1 MLLTINDKQ
10 YGLEWGMLAFENLE
24 DKLDKSGAEII
35 GVIIDEISRGRDRTL
50 RMLAYEAIK
59 LWCRKEGVVCDLS
72 EYDFAN
78 WLDRE
83 VQGSE
88 NVKYISDSF
97 NASWYQGKQINAWI
111 EDIINLF
118 MQSQEPEQNQQ
129 SDAPKAKVTKK
140 KSTPVRKSLKTAT
153 NGASR
158 AKRTNS

>member
-59 LWCRKEGVVCDLS
+59 LWCRKEGVTCDLS
-72 EYDFAN
+72 EFDFAN

-97 NASWYQGKQINAWI
+97 NESWYQGKQINNWI

-118 MQSQEPEQNQQ
+118 MQSQSQEQ
-129 SDAPKAKVTKK
+129 DTPKTTTTKK

-158 AKRTNS
+158 EKRTSS

>member
-59 LWCRKEGVVCDLS
+59 LWCRKEGVACELS
-72 EYDFAN
+72 EFDFAN

-97 NASWYQGKQINAWI
+97 NESWYQGKQINNWI

-118 MQSQEPEQNQQ
+118 MQSQSQEQEQPNEQ
-129 SDAPKAKVTKK
+129 KATTTKK
-140 KSTPVRKSLKTAT
+140 KSTPVRKSSKTAT
-153 NGASR
+153 NGA
-158 AKRTNS
+158 